1 MAIQTAIFGAGC
13 FWGVEETFRKLEGV
27 SSTSVGY
34 SGGEISNPT
43 YKEVCSGLTG
53 HAEVV
58 KIIFNNKI
66 ITYNRLLK
74 TFWQSHNPTLL
85 NKQGPDIGTQ
95 YRSVI
100 IYMNN
105 TQKREAK
112 SSKKEIQYKFND
124 EVVTEI
130 LPFKHF
136 YIAEEYH
143 QQYFNKNGGG
153 SCKI

>member
-1 MAIQTAIFGAGC
+1 MTIQTAIFGAGC

-27 SSTSVGY
+27 NSTSVGY
-34 SGGEISNPT
+34 SGGELSNPT

-66 ITYNRLLK
+66 TTYNKLLK

-105 TQKREAK
+105 TQKREARN
-112 SSKKEIQYKFND
+112 SKKEIQQKFNN